1 MVDNKVDLCW
11 ENRVELG
18 GGIDL
23 GGENRVDLDGENRVD
38 LDGQNRFRWGE
49 FGRFLISE
57 NH

>member
-38 LDGQNRFRWGE
+38 LDGENRFRWGE
-49 FGRFLISE
+49 FCTKAYM
-57 NH
+57 